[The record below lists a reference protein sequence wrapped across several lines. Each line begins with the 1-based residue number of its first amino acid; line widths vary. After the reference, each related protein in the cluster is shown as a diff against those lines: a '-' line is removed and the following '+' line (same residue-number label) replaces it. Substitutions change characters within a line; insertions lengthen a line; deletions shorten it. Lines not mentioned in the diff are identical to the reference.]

1 MFPST
6 QEEFI
11 NFTQQANLIP
21 VYQEY
26 SAALET
32 PLSAFLKL
40 NKGQYAF
47 LLESVE
53 KGTQIGRYSFV
64 GFEPSIIFQ
73 AKDGEVTITDKKQNK
88 TKFQSEDPLKDLEQI
103 FQKYQTLKAL
113 DLPGFTG
120 GAVGYLGFD
129 MVSYWED
136 IPKKLSMDNDFP
148 DCFYIFPEYFLV
160 FDHVKQTMT
169 IVISVE
175 VGGNPATDYL
185 EAINKIQKVAE
196 ELKKPVYPSL
206 EDMPINN
213 YQCTEYSY
221 NSTPS
226 EFQEMVK
233 RAKEYVKAGD
243 IFQLVLSRK
252 MEFQLQ
258 TDPLIIYRNLR
269 SLNPSPYMFYLSFDD
284 IKLIGSSPEM
294 LVKVK
299 DSQVELRPIAGTR
312 PRGETIEEDNLL
324 AKELLVDEKER
335 AEHLMLVDLGRNDL
349 GRISKYGSV
358 QVKDY
363 MQIEDYSHVKHIVSR
378 VTGELKDGYSSFDAI
393 RATFPAGTV
402 SGAPKIRA
410 MEIINELESTSRGPY
425 AGAVGYISYT
435 GDMDTCIAIRT
446 IITKGTKGF
455 IQAGAG
461 IVADSDPTKEYQEVC
476 NKSKALKLAL
486 EMAERGEFSVSN
498 NR

>member
-1 MFPST
+1 MFPES

-11 NFTQQANLIP
+11 KLTQQANLIP

-32 PLSAFLKL
+32 PLSVFLKL
-40 NKGQYAF
+40 NKGEYAF

-73 AKDGEVTITDKKQNK
+73 AKNGEVTITDKKQNK
-88 TKFQSEDPLKDLEQI
+88 TTFQSDDPLKDLEQI
-103 FQKYQTLKAL
+103 FQNYQTLKVS

-129 MVSYWED
+129 MVSYWGD
-136 IPKKLSMDNDFP
+136 IPTKLESSEYP
-148 DCFYIFPEYFLV
+148 DCLYIFPEYFLV
-160 FDHVKQTMT
+160 FDHVKQTMK

-175 VGGNPATDYL
+175 VGENPNADYL
-185 EAINKIQKVAE
+185 TAIRKINEIAQ
-196 ELKKPVYPSL
+196 ELKKPILQSL
-206 EDMPINN
+206 EEMPLSKH
-213 YQCTEYSY
+213 QYSKYAY
-221 NSTPS
+221 NSTSS
-226 EFQEMVK
+226 EYQEMVK
-233 RAKEYVKAGD
+233 RAKEYIKAGD

-269 SLNPSPYMFYLSFDD
+269 SLNPSPYMYYLSFAD

-312 PRGETIEEDNLL
+312 PRGRTVEEDYLL
-324 AKELLVDEKER
+324 SKELLVDEKEK

-378 VTGELKDGYSSFDAI
+378 VIGELKDGYSSFDAI

-446 IITKGTKGF
+446 IITKGSKGF

-461 IVADSDPTKEYQEVC
+461 IVADSDPEKEYQEVC
-476 NKSKALKLAL
+476 NKAKALFAAL
-486 EMAERGEFSVSN
+486 EMAERGEFNVSN

>member
-1 MFPST
+1 MFPSS

-11 NFTQQANLIP
+11 KFTQEANLIP

-32 PLSAFLKL
+32 PLAAFLKL
-40 NKGQYAF
+40 NKGPYAF

-53 KGTQIGRYSFV
+53 KGTQIGRYSFI

-73 AKDGEVTITDKKQNK
+73 AKNGEVTITNKEQNR
-88 TKFQSEDPLKDLEQI
+88 TTFQSVDPLKDLEKI
-103 FQKYQTLKAL
+103 FQKYQPLKTP

-120 GAVGYLGFD
+120 GAVGYFGFD
-129 MVSYWED
+129 MFRYWED
-136 IPKKLSMDNDFP
+136 VPKKQAEDNDYP
-148 DCFYIFPEYFLV
+148 DCFFIFPEYFLI

-169 IVISVE
+169 IVISVA
-175 VGGNPATDYL
+175 VGENPETDYQD
-185 EAINKIQKVAE
+185 AINKIQVIAQ
-196 ELKKPVYPSL
+196 ELKKPVHPSL
-206 EDMPINN
+206 EEMPNSN
-213 YQCTEYSY
+213 YKNTEYSY
-221 NSTPS
+221 NSTSS

-233 RAKEYVKAGD
+233 KAKEYIKAGD

-252 MEFQLQ
+252 MEFQLL

-269 SLNPSPYMFYLSFDD
+269 SLNPSPYMFYLSFAD

-299 DSQVELRPIAGTR
+299 DSQVEIRPIAGTR
-312 PRGETIEEDNLL
+312 PRGRTVEEDNLL
-324 AKELLVDEKER
+324 AKELLVDEKEK

-363 MQIEDYSHVKHIVSR
+363 MQIEDYSHVKHIVSK
-378 VTGELKDGYSSFDAI
+378 VVGELNEGCNSFDAI

-410 MEIINELESTSRGPY
+410 MEIINELESTGRGPY

-446 IITKGTKGF
+446 IITKGSKGF

-461 IVADSDPTKEYQEVC
+461 IVADSDPAKEYQEVC
-476 NKSKALKLAL
+476 NKAKALIDAL
-486 EMAERGEFSVSN
+486 EMAERGEFNASN